1 MEFGYKN
8 GVWCQNSS
16 DVFVN
21 CKYLLLTFLYRPKY
35 IYAFCYNAI
44 GILMFCWNLFCE
56 KCTLKVVQSIISAVF
71 FSLENN
77 HFDFNL
83 QYVWLD
89 S

>member
-1 MEFGYKN
+1 
-8 GVWCQNSS
+8 
-16 DVFVN
+16 
-21 CKYLLLTFLYRPKY
+21 
-35 IYAFCYNAI
+35 
-44 GILMFCWNLFCE
+44 MFCWNLFCE
-56 KCTLKVVQSIISAVF
+56 KFTLKVVQSIISAVF

>member
-1 MEFGYKN
+1 
-8 GVWCQNSS
+8 
-16 DVFVN
+16 
-21 CKYLLLTFLYRPKY
+21 
-35 IYAFCYNAI
+35 
-44 GILMFCWNLFCE
+44 MFCWNLFCE
-56 KCTLKVVQSIISAVF
+56 KCTLKVVQSIISAVKCF